1 MTEIGGMSI
10 TLPFS
15 SFTSGPAP
23 PPQPTSASLTGPD
36 NTSHSSAG
44 PTNLAAFLAAQPLA
58 TKPVYKKRTYASA
71 QRPDGI
77 IKRSG
82 VQAAGEKTQGRQ
94 PVENA
99 AKPKGNIY
107 DRTTKTR
114 SRITPAPLADQLDP
128 PSKRLQLLKNRKVK
142 LAKTPRQLK
151 PKPPK
156 KPKAVKP
163 PKIWA
168 PHRQS
173 QELPSEQSSV
183 VTAAQQS
190 EDTVS
195 GNNTNPISTI
205 EFLVKQQESQ
215 RERLAHLATRPLP
228 LQELQTLVC
237 TELEEEH
244 ESLKALGILLHKEL
258 LKLRLEEGVMLNML
272 KISEGGILDVKDL
285 ERVKA
290 RRPLSARQLEAYD
303 RMNERHYQ
311 KKLRLA
317 KAARAAAI
325 AKRAA
330 MGVRS
335 GVTAEDAAY
344 AQNAQSHR
352 VVIGGRRHAR
362 RRYITEDEDDDE
374 QEEDIEGEDD
384 DNGEE
389 AMNKD
394 QIDTES
400 TKPRYQAPGE
410 VYTFR
415 PIVSSSQSQ
424 SSGSMGR
431 PEASSAPAFVSL
443 EEIKK
448 LVIKRANKRTAA
460 EMEELEGDDDDLYE
474 LEFDEEE
481 QTAEEQRGQNDDD
494 DEIMQR
500 QNMDLDNTQDGA
512 EGGNEGEEEYE
523 EDEEEE
529 SGSDDDED
537 GYHTS
542 DEDGEEPDGDNE
554 EDEDAARLALQRML
568 SIYGV
573 TKMKDIYK
581 EEILPIPEGVK
592 VEVKAR
598 QVTVTGPRGT
608 LSKNFRHTEMDIV
621 KLDTARLRLVVWHG
635 KRKHVAC
642 LRTIR
647 SLINNMI
654 IGVTKGYEYKMRFV
668 YAHFPINVI
677 IADDE
682 KSVEIRNF
690 LGQKIVMKVPMLEG
704 VTIFHSKDQKDE
716 ITLIGNDLGNVSQ
729 SAANIQQATTVKN
742 KDIRKFLDGIYVSQK
757 GQLKGADEE

>member
-1 MTEIGGMSI
+1 MANSQNKATAASNDTDTSQGTAATAIETSSSTATATATTNDGHQTLASNAKSSSTTTVRAPGITEIGGMSI

-15 SFTSGPAP
+15 SFTSAP
-23 PPQPTSASLTGPD
+23 TPPSQPTAASLSDPS
-36 NTSHSSAG
+36 NASQSSAG
-44 PTNLAAFLAAQPLA
+44 PTNLAAILAAQPLA
-58 TKPVYKKRTYASA
+58 TKPVYKRRTYASA

-94 PVENA
+94 PVESA

-114 SRITPAPLADQLDP
+114 SRTTPASLADQLNP
-128 PSKRLQLLKNRKVK
+128 PSKKQRLHKNRKVK
-142 LAKTPRQLK
+142 IVKTPRQPK

-173 QELPSEQSSV
+173 QEQPGEQFSG
-183 VTAAQQS
+183 VTASQQS
-190 EDTVS
+190 EDIAS
-195 GNNTNPISTI
+195 GNNVNPMSTI

-215 RERLAHLATRPLP
+215 RERLAQLAIRPLP

-272 KISEGGILDVKDL
+272 KISESGILDVKDL
-285 ERVKA
+285 ERIKA
-290 RRPLSARQLEAYD
+290 LRPLSARQLEAYD

-317 KAARAAAI
+317 KVARAAAI

-344 AQNAQSHR
+344 ALDAQRHH
-352 VVIGGRRHAR
+352 VMTGGRRRAR
-362 RRYITEDEDDDE
+362 RKYITEDEDEDE
-374 QEEDIEGEDD
+374 QEEDDEGEEG
-384 DNGEE
+384 DNGED
-389 AMNKD
+389 ATDRD
-394 QIDTES
+394 QTDTELA
-400 TKPRYQAPGE
+400 KPKYQAPGE
-410 VYTFR
+410 VYMFR
-415 PIVSSSQSQ
+415 PVTSSSQSQ
-424 SSGSMGR
+424 SSGSMGL

-460 EMEELEGDDDDLYE
+460 EMTEQEGEDDDLYE

-481 QTAEEQRGQNDDD
+481 QPVEEQRGQHDD
-494 DEIMQR
+494 DEMEQH
-500 QNMDLDNTQDGA
+500 QDMDLNNTQDGA
-512 EGGNEGEEEYE
+512 VGGDEGEE
-523 EDEEEE
+523 DGEEEE
-529 SGSDDDED
+529 EDDDDD
-537 GYHTS
+537 GDGEGEYYTS
-542 DEDGEEPDGDNE
+542 EEDGEEPGGDNE

-573 TKMKDIYK
+573 
-581 EEILPIPEGVK
+581 
-592 VEVKAR
+592 
-598 QVTVTGPRGT
+598 
-608 LSKNFRHTEMDIV
+608 
-621 KLDTARLRLVVWHG
+621 
-635 KRKHVAC
+635 
-642 LRTIR
+642 
-647 SLINNMI
+647 
-654 IGVTKGYEYKMRFV
+654 
-668 YAHFPINVI
+668 
-677 IADDE
+677 
-682 KSVEIRNF
+682 
-690 LGQKIVMKVPMLEG
+690 
-704 VTIFHSKDQKDE
+704 
-716 ITLIGNDLGNVSQ
+716 
-729 SAANIQQATTVKN
+729 
-742 KDIRKFLDGIYVSQK
+742 
-757 GQLKGADEE
+757 

>member
-1 MTEIGGMSI
+1 MSI

-15 SFTSGPAP
+15 SFTSAPAAP
-23 PPQPTSASLTGPD
+23 SQPADAS
-36 NTSHSSAG
+36 SVASSVDSSNATQPSVG
-44 PTNLAAFLAAQPLA
+44 ATNLADFLAAQPLA
-58 TKPVYKKRTYASA
+58 TKPIYKKRITPSA
-71 QRPDGI
+71 PRPDGL

-82 VQAAGEKTQGRQ
+82 AEAAVEKTQRRQ
-94 PVENA
+94 TIESA
-99 AKPKGNIY
+99 TKSKGNIY
-107 DRTTKTR
+107 DRSVKTR
-114 SRITPAPLADQLDP
+114 SRTLPASLAEQLNPPHKKQRIQKNKKIKAAKAPKQPRPKP
-128 PSKRLQLLKNRKVK
+128 PSK
-142 LAKTPRQLK
+142 PR
-151 PKPPK
+151 
-156 KPKAVKP
+156 VVRV
-163 PKIWA
+163 PKIWTPHEQTQQQLREPSQQVAA
-168 PHRQS
+168 P
-173 QELPSEQSSV
+173 LPSDELASN
-183 VTAAQQS
+183 
-190 EDTVS
+190 
-195 GNNTNPISTI
+195 GNSNSTTTI
-205 EFLVKQQESQ
+205 EFLVKQQEAQ
-215 RERLAHLATRPLP
+215 RERLAQLATRPLP

-272 KISEGGILDVKDL
+272 HISESGILDVRDL

-290 RRPLSARQLEAYD
+290 RRPPSARQLEAYD

-311 KKLRLA
+311 RKLRLA
-317 KAARAAAI
+317 KAARATAI

-335 GVTAEDAAY
+335 GVTEEDAMY
-344 AQNAQSHR
+344 AQAEQRNR
-352 VVIGGRRHAR
+352 VAVGGRRRAR
-362 RRYITEDEDDDE
+362 RRYVTEDEGEDE
-374 QEEDIEGEDD
+374 EEGVEGE
-384 DNGEE
+384 NGEDATDRE
-389 AMNKD
+389 
-394 QIDTES
+394 QTDTES
-400 TKPRYQAPGE
+400 TKPKYQFPAE
-410 VYTFR
+410 SYSFR
-415 PIVSSSQSQ
+415 PVISSSQPR
-424 SSGSMGR
+424 SSGSIGQ
-431 PEASSAPAFVSL
+431 PQASSSPALVSL

-448 LVIKRANKRTAA
+448 LVIKRANKRTAV
-460 EMEELEGDDDDLYE
+460 EMVEQEVEDDDLYE

-481 QTAEEQRGQNDDD
+481 ELPVEEQRGQHDD
-494 DEIMQR
+494 DEMEQHQDMGVDNN
-500 QNMDLDNTQDGA
+500 QNGSEEDGD
-512 EGGNEGEEEYE
+512 EGEDDEEEGEEEGEGEY
-523 EDEEEE
+523 
-529 SGSDDDED
+529 
-537 GYHTS
+537 YTS
-542 DEDGEEPDGDNE
+542 DEDGEGPGGDNE

-568 SIYGV
+568 

-581 EEILPIPEGVK
+581 EEILAIPEGVK

-608 LSKNFRHTEMDIV
+608 LSKNFRHVEMDIV